1 MKLPEICIK
10 RPIFSSMMSLALI
23 LVGAIAIFDL
33 PVRELP
39 DVDPPIVSITTTYPG
54 ASVEIVETEITEVI
68 EEVVNEIPGI
78 KTLSS
83 QSKDQASNI
92 TVEFEL
98 WRDVDIGAQD
108 IRDRVSRVRGL
119 LPDDILEPVISK
131 ADSDARPVF
140 VLGISSDKYT
150 PFELTSIAEKQIEPR
165 LQTVRGVSSI
175 SIAGEKRYAVRL
187 WLDSAAMAAHKVT
200 VGDIDTALRQ
210 QNVELPSG
218 KLENLDREMV
228 IQTSGQ
234 LQTSSEFEKLIL
246 FSDGSRVVRLGDVG
260 RAEDGVE
267 NYVTR
272 ARNNGKP
279 GIFLIV
285 IKQSKANTIALSDGL
300 RQRVAEISPSLP
312 NGVEII
318 FNYDESRYVKMSI
331 KEVWRTLGIA
341 FGLVVLVIFLFL
353 GEWKATLIPAITIPV
368 SITATF
374 AILWAFGYSINILTM
389 LALILAIGIVVD
401 DAIVVLENVYR
412 HIEKGMSPMNAA
424 LQGMKEIS
432 FAVIATTVS
441 LVAVFFPFA
450 FQKSEIGMLFVE
462 LAVAVSGAVI
472 ISTFVALTLTPAMSG
487 RLLNK
492 RDLKKPKIFFVIW
505 IDRSVKK
512 MADLYANSL
521 KFILQLKIAIRL
533 ASVFC
538 IFLIIAISI
547 NFFSNNLEGEFVPE
561 EDRGGF
567 IAFINAPLGATA
579 DFTDRVMADVEK
591 IFSETPEVELYGCM
605 IAPNW
610 RGPGQSNSGIGFIR
624 LKEERERGIQ
634 EIVNDPQVGLRTRFF
649 MEVEGA
655 FASPIIPK
663 SIGGGFSA
671 PFRVTIQGPKLEKL
685 DDLSQAIAQRLN
697 GDGILLNA
705 NSSFEINKPELQI
718 IINRD
723 KAAALD
729 IPISEISRTM
739 QVFFGGV
746 DLSRIKLEGRE
757 YKVIAQLDRENRL
770 VPEDLTQVYLRTR
783 SGELVS
789 LANICESQIGVGPNV
804 INRHNRQRAA
814 TISGSPN
821 NITLGEAINRAEVV
835 LDELLPAGYSYEWL
849 GESKN
854 LKTSSDELML
864 FIALAL
870 IFVYMVLAAQFESLA
885 HPLTVM
891 LTVPLASIGALGAL
905 YLVNTFYP
913 QVPAMNINLFS
924 QVGFVL
930 LVGLATKNGI
940 LLVEFANQQ
949 RQKGYSSLEAMV
961 EAGRMRFRPIFMTAL
976 STICGLVPLAIGF
989 GIGAESRRPM
999 GVVIIGGMATSTFL
1013 TLFIVPLFYT
1023 LLVNAGWKKKERV

>member
-10 RPIFSSMMSLALI
+10 RPILSSMMSLALI
-23 LVGAIAIFDL
+23 LIGAIAIFDL

-39 DVDPPIVSITTTYPG
+39 DVDPPIVNIRTTYPG

-68 EEVVNEIPGI
+68 EEVVNEVPGI
-78 KTLSS
+78 KVLSS
-83 QSKDQASNI
+83 QTLDQVSNI

-98 WRDVDIGAQD
+98 WRNVDIGAQD
-108 IRDRVSRVRGL
+108 IRDRVSRVREI
-119 LPDDILEPVISK
+119 LPEDILEPIISK

-150 PFELTSIAEKQIEPR
+150 PLELTAIAEKQIEPR
-165 LQTVRGVSSI
+165 LQTVKGVSSI

-200 VGDIDTALRQ
+200 ISDIDLALRQ

-218 KLENLDREMV
+218 KLENFDREMV

-234 LQTSSEFEKLIL
+234 LKTSSEFEKVVL
-246 FSDGSRVVRLGDVG
+246 FSDGARVVRLGDVG

-267 NYVTR
+267 DYVTR
-272 ARNNGKP
+272 ARNNWKP
-279 GIFLIV
+279 GIFLII
-285 IKQSKANTIALSDGL
+285 IKQSKANTVALTDGL
-300 RQRVAEISPSLP
+300 RERIAEISPSLP
-312 NGVEII
+312 NGVDII
-318 FNYDESRYVKMSI
+318 FNYDEARYVKMSI

-341 FGLVVLVIFLFL
+341 FGLVVIVIFLFL

-374 AILWAFGYSINILTM
+374 AILWMFGYSINILTM

-424 LQGMKEIS
+424 FQGMKEIS

-472 ISTFVALTLTPAMSG
+472 VSTFVALTLTPAMSG
-487 RLLNK
+487 RLLNEKKSKKSKVFFLVWFDSLVK
-492 RDLKKPKIFFVIW
+492 R
-505 IDRSVKK
+505 
-512 MADLYANSL
+512 MAGFYAGL
-521 KFILQLKIAIRL
+521 LQFILGLGLFYRLVSIAGVFIIIGL
-533 ASVFC
+533 AV
-538 IFLIIAISI
+538 

-561 EDRGGF
+561 EDRGIF
-567 IAFINAPLGATA
+567 IAFLSAPLGATA
-579 DFTDRVMADVEK
+579 DFTDRVMSDVEK
-591 IFSETPEVELYGCM
+591 IFSETPEVDLYGCM

-610 RGPGQSNSGIGFIR
+610 QGPGQSNSGIGFIH
-624 LKEERERGIQ
+624 LKEEREKGIQ
-634 EIVNDPQVGLRTRFF
+634 EIVNDPQTGLRTRFF

-663 SIGGGFSA
+663 SIGGGFNA
-671 PFRVTIQGPKLEKL
+671 PFQVTIKGPNLEKL
-685 DDLSQAIAQRLN
+685 DELGRAISNRLN

-705 NSSFEINKPELQI
+705 NSSFEINKPELQV

-729 IPISEISRTM
+729 VPISEISRTM
-739 QVFFGGV
+739 QVLFGGL

-770 VPEDLTQVYLRTR
+770 VPDDLTQVYLRTR
-783 SGELVS
+783 SGDLVS
-789 LANICESQIGVGPNV
+789 LANICESRLGVGPNA

-814 TISGSPN
+814 NISGSPN
-821 NITLGEAINRAEVV
+821 NTTLGEAISRAELV
-835 LDELLPAGYSYEWL
+835 LDELLPPGYSYEWL
-849 GESKN
+849 GESRN
-854 LKTSSDELML
+854 LKTSNNDLVV
-864 FIALAL
+864 FIVLSL
-870 IFVYMVLAAQFESLA
+870 IFVYMVLAAQFESLT
-885 HPLTVM
+885 HPFTVM
-891 LTVPLASIGALGAL
+891 LTVPLASIGAMGAL
-905 YLVNTFYP
+905 YLVDTFIP
-913 QVPAMNINLFS
+913 HIPAMNINLFS

-930 LVGLATKNGI
+930 LIGLATKNGI
-940 LLVEFANQQ
+940 LLVEFANQLREQ
-949 RQKGYSSLEAMV
+949 GHSAVKAMV

-976 STICGLVPLAIGF
+976 STICGLIPLAIGF
-989 GIGAESRRPM
+989 GAGAETRRPM

-1023 LLVNAGWKKKERV
+1023 LLSSFGKKAKKA